1 MPATLRRVAAGKVIL
16 LHGTSSSG
24 KTTIAR
30 AFQRR
35 ASEAWVRLGIDV
47 FWNAVDARW
56 MEFGPRADEGFRWV
70 ERDDSVAIVSGPVGQ
85 LLAAATRASV
95 SVTARAGLSVIADDV
110 LIDRAWLA
118 EWAEALAG
126 LETLFVGVHTPLDVL
141 ERRERERGDRILG
154 EARGQH
160 GVIHTGI
167 AYDVEVNTA
176 ASDAD
181 EGARIIERALATA
194 PHPRALAR
202 LRRD

>member
-1 MPATLRRVAAGKVIL
+1 MSTGKVIL

-118 EWAEALAG
+118 EGAEALAG

-141 ERRERERGDRILG
+141 ER
-154 EARGQH
+154 
-160 GVIHTGI
+160 
-167 AYDVEVNTA
+167 
-176 ASDAD
+176 
-181 EGARIIERALATA
+181 
-194 PHPRALAR
+194 
-202 LRRD
+202 